1 MFGSILDVWATPPL
15 GPDPPSS
22 VRGELLFMVWVLSG
36 TSPVI
41 GWPFPQCLCH
51 L

>member
-22 VRGELLFMVWVLSG
+22 VRGKFSMIWVISW
-36 TSPVI
+36 TS
-41 GWPFPQCLCH
+41 H
-51 L
+51 